1 MQNRNDALFW
11 GGIGVVEEGAQK
23 NFAKKK
29 LTKGSIPK
37 NGNLQLGVG
46 PPPLLR
52 SEEFIGGRLDV
63 FGVLFIIF
71 LSESQK
77 AKTFRIARFL

>member
-1 MQNRNDALFW
+1 MQNRNDALFG

-37 NGNLQLGVG
+37 KWKFAIGRRTS
-46 PPPLLR
+46 PP
-52 SEEFIGGRLDV
+52 FTI
-63 FGVLFIIF
+63 
-71 LSESQK
+71 
-77 AKTFRIARFL
+77 